1 MTIQQLVKTCH
12 KNAKDKG
19 FWDSNS
25 HNIPEK
31 LMLIVSELGEALEAL
46 REGKRQPNKEN
57 ADELNTKTGKIERT
71 WFKDTFE
78 DEICDVVIRIADLC
92 GWLNINLD
100 WQIKKKL
107 EYNKNRSYKHGKK
120 F

>member
-57 ADELNTKTGKIERT
+57 ADELNTKTGK
-71 WFKDTFE
+71 
-78 DEICDVVIRIADLC
+78 
-92 GWLNINLD
+92 LNV
-100 WQIKKKL
+100 
-107 EYNKNRSYKHGKK
+107 HGLKILLK
-120 F
+120 MKYVMLLYV